1 MTFQYLS
8 DISANHPTASQKPL
22 ASSWPDSDLDK
33 ASGYKPDEGLLAAID
48 VARMLGQPLL
58 ITGEPG
64 TGKTQFAYYVSL
76 ALGLA
81 PPLFFETKSTS
92 TARDLFYVYDALG
105 RFHDAQISRASSLS
119 ADQQL
124 VNQLEYVTYN
134 ALGLAILRASKKESV
149 NKWLPKN
156 FEHNNLHLSV
166 VLIDEVDKASRDFP
180 NDILN
185 EVENM
190 YFKIPEIRDPST
202 NAVVRIAAEPTMR
215 PILILTSNSEQHLPD
230 AFLRRCI
237 YYNIPFP
244 NRVRLLEIIEA
255 RVGIKAD
262 QTLCGKDAL
271 EIFEKLR
278 EPTSGLKKKPATAE
292 LLSWLTALRKMDVD
306 FNKWRL

>member
-1 MTFQYLS
+1 
-8 DISANHPTASQKPL
+8 
-22 ASSWPDSDLDK
+22 
-33 ASGYKPDEGLLAAID
+33 
-48 VARMLGQPLL
+48 MLGQPLL

-64 TGKTQFAYYVSL
+64 TGKTQFAYYVSW
-76 ALGLA
+76 ALGFA

-105 RFHDAQISRASSLS
+105 RFHDAQISKASSLS
-119 ADQQL
+119 ADQQI
-124 VNQLEYVTYN
+124 VNQMEYVTYN
-134 ALGLAILRASKKESV
+134 ALGLAILRASQKEAV

-156 FEHNNLHLSV
+156 FEHDAPQVSV
-166 VLIDEVDKASRDFP
+166 VLIDEIDKAPRDFP
-180 NDILN
+180 NDILS

-190 YFKIPEIRDPST
+190 YFKMPEIRDPET
-202 NAVVRIAAEPTMR
+202 NEVVRIVAESAMR
-215 PILILTSNSEQHLPD
+215 PLLILTSNSEQHLPD

-244 NRVRLLEIIEA
+244 NRKRLLEIIET

-262 QTLCGKDAL
+262 QTPCGRDAL

-292 LLSWLTALRKMDVD
+292 LLSWLIALRKMNVD
-306 FNKWRL
+306 FSKSLRSSPQLMLTLNTLIKTAGDQKTSQTLLYEWLPQETA